1 MKTSFKFNQVIN
13 DAGKLAPTEGHT
25 VLTSSPRVS
34 PRGLL
39 SFSKGEMSMFKNE
52 EEFDKQH
59 GKIQARTRSQKI
71 KNTKRKNCIK
81 RLREEAE
88 HFLWR
93 IKEVE
98 KHNNCE
104 EYNSILFE
112 KSDYNKIEGAIPDL
126 KKPLKLDGIIIGR
139 HFVDGFRQLE
149 RSVRDEFRK
158 VGG

>member
-1 MKTSFKFNQVIN
+1 MKTQTKIQTKKSTAVSVVSI
-13 DAGKLAPTEGHT
+13 EGHP
-25 VLTSSPRVS
+25 VPTSSPSKVLG
-34 PRGLL
+34 GLL
-39 SFSKGEMSMFKNE
+39 SFKGDIVKTQNRSA
-52 EEFDKQH
+52 
-59 GKIQARTRSQKI
+59 KIQI
-71 KNTKRKNCIK
+71 TKRKNCIK

-112 KSDYNKIEGAIPDL
+112 KSDYNKIEGARPDL

-139 HFVDGFRQLE
+139 HFVDGFRELE
-149 RSVRDEFRK
+149 KSVRDEFRK

>member
-1 MKTSFKFNQVIN
+1 MKNLNTQLNNFSTVTSVTLRGPASLSPSSKSALGRRF
-13 DAGKLAPTEGHT
+13 
-25 VLTSSPRVS
+25 VLQFTWE
-34 PRGLL
+34 
-39 SFSKGEMSMFKNE
+39 SKKMETQNRSA
-52 EEFDKQH
+52 
-59 GKIQARTRSQKI
+59 KIQI
-71 KNTKRKNCIK
+71 TKRKNCIK
-81 RLREEAE
+81 RLREEVE

-112 KSDYNKIEGAIPDL
+112 KSDYNKIEGARPDL